1 MTPSERAR
9 HAALVRLQKA
19 KAAGQQKPAAGKPK
33 APAAPTA
40 EEVAAQTANEIE
52 QAGRGLDKDSL
63 GALQAFAEGGQL
75 DADKA
80 SRLVNL
86 GLVEKDR
93 DGNFRATGDGKS
105 VANAAR
111 TGNTRQALDALSRAS
126 DRMGARAEREASK
139 QAKEAEREAKKREAE
154 EKKQKKGG
162 GGGGGK
168 KDEEK
173 QKAEA
178 EKQKAEAEKQE
189 RDELTLA
196 LDLWEKN
203 KRGLSLR
210 EQVRAIQ
217 LGIAK
222 FNNAG
227 NIVRLKPETKAES
240 YTPPQ
245 AVQAA
250 ARRALEQRA
259 DQPPSN
265 RAGTP
270 VGLARARDLA
280 NGRSVSM
287 PIVRRMKAFFDRHRG
302 TKPTTQPVKDSKWQ
316 QAWGLWGGDAGYRW
330 AQSIVARETKANEPT
345 DPELW
350 AESIR
355 EAKKKFR
362 VYPSAYAN
370 AWAARRYKA
379 KGGTWRSA
387 TKDLREWFA
396 EEWVDISRPKDGGG
410 YEACGR
416 PTQGMTQDE
425 YRSAYPKCLPKAR
438 AMKLTEAQRLRLI
451 RRKRRSGLP
460 EDGAPVMTSSETKD
474 LEGVAFDLLDEAI
487 KHGKHNQASHGRRT
501 ARRRAY
507 SAAYSQARAGGA
519 TPQDARE
526 KAKTAGTER
535 QAERD
540 VRAGRLREAV
550 ERRKAAPAPT
560 PAPAPAAPKPP
571 EEFGGAP
578 IIRTMTTRSGQ
589 QVPVYGDRAAEAR
602 FREQMMREREARQA
616 AREKAKP
623 KPAAKPKAE
632 AAKPAAKP
640 KMTPRQYDIQLV
652 QFSNRREAA
661 TRKRDQAETELRNTE
676 RRIKELEG
684 RSTRRQSDIQAR
696 MDLPALRQQL
706 PTLRAALVSASA
718 EAEQAFTSLRDFY
731 REFGP
736 RPKSGKSLTELEL
749 DLLEIEDV

>member
-1 MTPSERAR
+1 MTPQERAR
-9 HAALVRLQKA
+9 HAALVRWQKA
-19 KAAGQQKPAAGKPK
+19 KAAGQQKPGGAGKPK
-33 APAAPTA
+33 APAGPTA
-40 EEVAAQTANEIE
+40 EEVAARE
-52 QAGRGLDKDSL
+52 
-63 GALQAFAEGGQL
+63 
-75 DADKA
+75 
-80 SRLVNL
+80 
-86 GLVEKDR
+86 
-93 DGNFRATGDGKS
+93 
-105 VANAAR
+105 
-111 TGNTRQALDALSRAS
+111 S

-139 QAKEAEREAKKREAE
+139 QSKEAEREAKEAEREAKKREAE

-196 LDLWEKN
+196 LDLWEKK

-222 FNNAG
+222 FDNAG

-379 KGGTWRSA
+379 KGGGWRSA

-519 TPQDARE
+519 SPAEARE

-540 VRAGRLREAV
+540 VRVGRLREAV
-550 ERRKAAPAPT
+550 ERRAQ
-560 PAPAPAAPKPP
+560 
-571 EEFGGAP
+571 GGASVP
-578 IIRTMTTRSGQ
+578 SASTLTPEQSQARAREIANEMRRTTD
-589 QVPVYGDRAAEAR
+589 PV
-602 FREQMMREREARQA
+602 ARQKLVDEFDA
-616 AREKAKP
+616 IQTAPGEDARVRAYRRNSLLESTGEFP
-623 KPAAKPKAE
+623 
-632 AAKPAAKP
+632 
-640 KMTPRQYDIQLV
+640 
-652 QFSNRREAA
+652 SNRDETSRGFRDAVQDAQRNERFA
-661 TRKRDQAETELRNTE
+661 TAPN
-676 RRIKELEG
+676 
-684 RSTRRQSDIQAR
+684 
-696 MDLPALRQQL
+696 
-706 PTLRAALVSASA
+706 
-718 EAEQAFTSLRDFY
+718 SLRCGA
-731 REFGP
+731 RCS
-736 RPKSGKSLTELEL
+736 KK
-749 DLLEIEDV
+749 

>member
-1 MTPSERAR
+1 MAAAPAAAPAPSSGKPMTPSERAR
-9 HAALVRLQKA
+9 HAALVRWQKA
-19 KAAGQQKPAAGKPK
+19 KAAGQQKPGAGKPK
-33 APAAPTA
+33 APASPTA

-126 DRMGARAEREASK
+126 DRMGARAEREAGK

-154 EKKQKKGG
+154 EKKQKKG

-222 FNNAG
+222 FDNAG
-227 NIVRLKPETKAES
+227 NIVRLPKPGTKAES

-270 VGLARARDLA
+270 VGIARARDLA

-410 YEACGR
+410 YEVCGR
-416 PTQGMTQDE
+416 PTEGMTQDE

-487 KHGKHNQASHGRRT
+487 KHGKHNQASHGKRT

-519 TPQDARE
+519 SPAEARE

-540 VRAGRLREAV
+540 VRVGRLREAV
-550 ERRKAAPAPT
+550 ERRKAAPAP
-560 PAPAPAAPKPP
+560 APAPAAPKPAAQP
-571 EEFGGAP
+571 
-578 IIRTMTTRSGQ
+578 TT
-589 QVPVYGDRAAEAR
+589 
-602 FREQMMREREARQA
+602 
-616 AREKAKP
+616 AKP
-623 KPAAKPKAE
+623 R
-632 AAKPAAKP
+632 
-640 KMTPRQYDIQLV
+640 MTQRQYDMRSASLTNQ
-652 QFSNRREAA
+652 REAA
-661 TRKRDQAETELRNTE
+661 TRKRDRAESELRATE
-676 RRIKELEG
+676 SRIKELEG

-696 MDLPALRQQL
+696 MDLPKLRRQL
-706 PTLRAALVSASA
+706 PSLRAALVSASSEVDQSISDLA
-718 EAEQAFTSLRDFY
+718 NFQ
-731 REFGP
+731 RE
-736 RPKSGKSLTELEL
+736 SGIGGRVRKSLTDLEL